1 MKRPLEYNPELIQ
14 KSEPLPLE
22 KEKGTSKKW
31 KAPNLK
37 KEKPSSENEGA
48 PGLLIFGLFRFVK
61 KYKGR
66 IFLIIGL
73 LCFEIG
79 FYASIP
85 FSFKYLIDEA
95 LINRNQNALYWIG
108 AYLAVGTV
116 TFAILGTLRDY
127 LYNWAS
133 SRIIQDLRLQMYEH
147 LDQLSLD
154 FFSNNKL
161 GDILSRFFNDLA
173 SLEHAL
179 LAFIPWGL
187 GPLLEALFGTIL
199 LFLLDW
205 KLALI
210 ALLIWPISFLGP
222 GFLSRKS
229 TEISY
234 SRKLE
239 EAQVLS
245 MVEESI
251 SAQNLIRAYDL
262 SDYFFSRFKN
272 NCEKLFQVSLRLGL
286 TNSYLERSAGSGI
299 LLLQGVLLLAGT
311 AFAYN
316 NTLSI
321 GTLAAFLPPFLNL
334 SYSLLYLSQYLPAL
348 NHASGS
354 AKRILELLRAPVF
367 ESNPEGSSI
376 PELKEEI
383 RFDNVHFRYKGRSK
397 NLSDISLTIPKGSYT
412 AIVGGSGVGKSTFI
426 KLLLGMVQP
435 NEGRIFFDGID
446 LNSVSR
452 SSVRSLVGVVFQETF
467 LFNTTIFENIRIGK
481 PSASLEE
488 VIEAAKRA
496 EIHEL
501 ILSLP
506 MGYETNTGDRGTKL
520 SGGERQ
526 RIAIARAFLRN
537 PQILLLDEAT
547 SSLDPVTEARIMKT
561 LSLLREGRTVI
572 SVTHRLSTIRE
583 ADQVFQIRNGKLER
597 FAVPEPE
604 QQAMVL

>member
-14 KSEPLPLE
+14 KSEPLP
-22 KEKGTSKKW
+22 EKGSSKKW
-31 KAPNLK
+31 KVPNPK
-37 KEKPSSENEGA
+37 KEKAGSETEGA
-48 PGLLIFGLFRFVK
+48 PSLLIFGLFRFAK

-108 AYLAVGTV
+108 TYLAIGTIA
-116 TFAILGTLRDY
+116 FAILGTLRDY

-133 SRIIQDLRLQMYEH
+133 ARIIQDLRLQMYEH

-173 SLEHAL
+173 ALEHAL

-187 GPLLEALFGTIL
+187 GPLLEAIFGTIL

-234 SRKLE
+234 TRKLE

-245 MVEESI
+245 LVEESI

-262 SDYFFSRFKN
+262 SDYFFARFKN

-299 LLLQGVLLLAGT
+299 LLLQGVLLLVGT
-311 AFAYN
+311 IFAYH

-354 AKRILELLRAPVF
+354 AKRILELLRTPVF
-367 ESNPEGSSI
+367 ESNPEESSI
-376 PELKEEI
+376 PELKEAIHFE
-383 RFDNVHFRYKGRSK
+383 NVHFRYKGRSK
-397 NLSDISLTIPKGSYT
+397 NLSDHHFDNSQRELYCNRRWLGS
-412 AIVGGSGVGKSTFI
+412 
-426 KLLLGMVQP
+426 
-435 NEGRIFFDGID
+435 
-446 LNSVSR
+446 
-452 SSVRSLVGVVFQETF
+452 
-467 LFNTTIFENIRIGK
+467 
-481 PSASLEE
+481 
-488 VIEAAKRA
+488 
-496 EIHEL
+496 
-501 ILSLP
+501 
-506 MGYETNTGDRGTKL
+506 
-520 SGGERQ
+520 RQ
-526 RIAIARAFLRN
+526 KYFH
-537 PQILLLDEAT
+537 QT
-547 SSLDPVTEARIMKT
+547 S
-561 LSLLREGRTVI
+561 
-572 SVTHRLSTIRE
+572 
-583 ADQVFQIRNGKLER
+583 IRNGSTKR
-597 FAVPEPE
+597 RKNSFRRYGH
-604 QQAMVL
+604 

>member
-1 MKRPLEYNPELIQ
+1 M
-14 KSEPLPLE
+14 
-22 KEKGTSKKW
+22 
-31 KAPNLK
+31 
-37 KEKPSSENEGA
+37 
-48 PGLLIFGLFRFVK
+48 
-61 KYKGR
+61 
-66 IFLIIGL
+66 FLIIFDL
-73 LCFEIG
+73 SFEIG

-95 LINRNQNALYWIG
+95 LINRNQSALYWIG
-108 AYLAVGTV
+108 AYLAVGTI
-116 TFAILGTLRDY
+116 TFAVLGTVRDY

-147 LDQLSLD
+147 LDRLSLD
-154 FFSNNKL
+154 FFSNNKV
-161 GDILSRFFNDLA
+161 GDILSRFFNDLSA
-173 SLEHAL
+173 LEHAL

-187 GPLLEALFGTIL
+187 GPLLEAVFGTML

-234 SRKLE
+234 TRKLE
-239 EAQVLS
+239 EAQILS

-251 SAQNLIRAYDL
+251 AAQNLIRAYDL

-299 LLLQGVLLLAGT
+299 LLLQGVLLLVGT
-311 AFAYN
+311 AFAYHN
-316 NTLSI
+316 ALSI

-334 SYSLLYLSQYLPAL
+334 SYSLLYLSQYLPTL

-367 ESNPEGSSI
+367 ESGPEENSI
-376 PELKEEI
+376 SELKEAVHFE
-383 RFDNVHFRYKGRSK
+383 NVHFRYKGRSK
-397 NLSDISLTIPKGSYT
+397 NLSDITLTIPKGSYT
-412 AIVGGSGVGKSTFI
+412 AIVGASGVGKSTFI

-435 NEGRIFFDGID
+435 NEGRILFDGTD
-446 LNSVSR
+446 VDSLSR

-481 PSASLEE
+481 PSATLEE

-496 EIHEL
+496 EIHEM

-506 MGYETNTGDRGTKL
+506 MGYETNAGDRGTKL

-583 ADQVFQIRNGKLER
+583 ADQVFQMKNGKLER
-597 FAVPEPE
+597 FSVPEPE